1 MRKKVVTGICILLA
15 IVLLIPIP
23 MRLKDG
29 GTVVYN
35 AILYQVENV
44 HRIDPEATSENDYL
58 EGMIVKILGIEVYN
72 NVYKIIYVFLTIF
85 LYLLKC
91 PQSLILSALR
101 AFCFCGKPHIS
112 RSIFLYFR
120 YQTWLKSW

>member
-1 MRKKVVTGICILLA
+1 MTPLLPADFTQPSLQTNLRINLDGTTGICILLA

-72 NVYKIIYVFLTIF
+72 NVE
-85 LYLLKC
+85 
-91 PQSLILSALR
+91 
-101 AFCFCGKPHIS
+101 
-112 RSIFLYFR
+112 
-120 YQTWLKSW
+120 

>member
-44 HRIDPEATSENDYL
+44 HRIH
-58 EGMIVKILGIEVYN
+58 VRK
-72 NVYKIIYVFLTIF
+72 
-85 LYLLKC
+85 
-91 PQSLILSALR
+91 
-101 AFCFCGKPHIS
+101 
-112 RSIFLYFR
+112 
-120 YQTWLKSW
+120 

>member
-35 AILYQVENV
+35 AILYQVEHV

-72 NVYKIIYVFLTIF
+72 NVE
-85 LYLLKC
+85 
-91 PQSLILSALR
+91 
-101 AFCFCGKPHIS
+101 
-112 RSIFLYFR
+112 
-120 YQTWLKSW
+120 

>member
-23 MRLKDG
+23 MRLKE
-29 GTVVYN
+29 GTVVYH

-72 NVYKIIYVFLTIF
+72 NVE
-85 LYLLKC
+85 
-91 PQSLILSALR
+91 
-101 AFCFCGKPHIS
+101 
-112 RSIFLYFR
+112 
-120 YQTWLKSW
+120 